1 MADTPR
7 TRAQILTLLADNS
20 AGEISPQDMRDAIVS
35 LFGVY
40 GIIRTVGNATIQA
53 LTAAT
58 PAKLANFSENGV
70 GVGATPDYQNNKI
83 TLDNG
88 GTYVLLAQVS
98 LKSSVDD
105 AVIELNLAIDDV
117 AGDGK
122 FDLHLENL
130 GKAASGMCFDLL
142 AINAAEVLSLI
153 IESDKTANIT
163 VIDAQLLAVRIG

>member
-1 MADTPR
+1 MTDSIR
-7 TRAQILTLLADNS
+7 SRAQILALLANNS
-20 AGEISPQDMRDAIVS
+20 TGEISPQDMRDAIVS

-40 GIIRTVGNATIQA
+40 GIIRTVGNAVVQA

-58 PAKLANFSENGV
+58 PAKLANFSENGLS
-70 GVGATPDYQNNKI
+70 VGANPDYQNNEI

-98 LKSSVDD
+98 LKSSVD
-105 AVIELNLAIDDV
+105 AAAIEVNLAIDDV
-117 AGDGK
+117 AGDGG

-130 GKAASGMCFDLL
+130 GEAASGMCFDLL

-153 IESDKTANIT
+153 IESDKTADIT
-163 VIDAQLLAVRIG
+163 VIDAQLAALRIG